1 MGRRAALRGLAALA
15 ATAALIYI
23 AAGGALYRSSV
34 SGETW
39 GKLRVTVVDTQL
51 LSQAGLRGIEL
62 VYMKC
67 SPLSCNPSRVESI
80 LLPAKPG
87 AEADLGW
94 AVLVNIGVR
103 LGSGDY
109 LPAQVIE
116 TTKPWL
122 LNASWG
128 LSLVRGYAV
137 LRLQPL
143 GVRVATPRCPH
154 GLLWHRVPGAA
165 GCVVEPSSP
174 PLLSLSVDP
183 SYGAEGGVVAV
194 ATASPILRVAAGA
207 AAVLLAAYLLGLV
220 RKEPTT

>member
-1 MGRRAALRGLAALA
+1 MEKRTALRWLAALVA
-15 ATAALIYI
+15 IGALLYI

-39 GKLRVTVVDTQL
+39 GRLRVAVVDAR
-51 LSQAGLRGIEL
+51 LSAQAGLKGIEL

-67 SPLSCNPSRVESI
+67 GPLSCTPSRVDST
-80 LLPAKPG
+80 LLPARPG

-116 TTKPWL
+116 TAKPWL
-122 LNASWG
+122 LNATWG

-143 GVRVATPRCPH
+143 GVRVAASRCPS
-154 GLLWHRVPGAA
+154 GLLWRRVPGAS

-174 PLLSLSVDP
+174 LLLSVSVDP
-183 SYGAEGGVVAV
+183 SYGAQGGVVAV

-207 AAVLLAAYLLGLV
+207 AAVLLAAYLIGLFP
-220 RKEPTT
+220 KKPAT